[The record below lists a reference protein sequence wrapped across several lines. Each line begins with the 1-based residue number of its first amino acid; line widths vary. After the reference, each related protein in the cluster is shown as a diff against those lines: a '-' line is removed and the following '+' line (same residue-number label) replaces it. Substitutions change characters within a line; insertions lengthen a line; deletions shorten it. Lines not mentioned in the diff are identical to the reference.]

1 MIMWPGGQGFGSSS
15 EVEVRI
21 PNKSQYFPSKWGG
34 TPLWFIRVFAL
45 FNEISIF
52 AELSVLHKFWSCEVV
67 NLGGAP
73 QWPYCI
79 YKGVGGVRILGK
91 KLDNF
96 FIEDHFRIEPVEDRR
111 LKTLCT

>member
-1 MIMWPGGQGFGSSS
+1 MIDDHVTRWSRIWLVKLRFESQTSLNTFPQNGGA
-15 EVEVRI
+15 
-21 PNKSQYFPSKWGG
+21 
-34 TPLWFIRVFAL
+34 LCDLRVFAL

-52 AELSVLHKFWSCEVV
+52 AELSVLHKVWSCEVV

>member
-1 MIMWPGGQGFGSSS
+1 MINTVG
-15 EVEVRI
+15 
-21 PNKSQYFPSKWGG
+21 
-34 TPLWFIRVFAL
+34 
-45 FNEISIF
+45 
-52 AELSVLHKFWSCEVV
+52 
-67 NLGGAP
+67 
-73 QWPYCI
+73 I